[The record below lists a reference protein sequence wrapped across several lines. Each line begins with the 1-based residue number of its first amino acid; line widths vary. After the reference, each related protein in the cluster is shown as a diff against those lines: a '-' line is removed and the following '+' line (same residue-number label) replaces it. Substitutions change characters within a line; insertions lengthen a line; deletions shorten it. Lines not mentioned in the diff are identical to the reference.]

1 MKLRKVDPRK
11 IRVPEVRV
19 TAQMSA
25 ETAEQFKSSVKE
37 VGIDDPIKCYLVGEE
52 LWLSDGK
59 HRLQEALELG
69 LELVDITVREG
80 TMVDVMCNNL
90 MSGHLRGKH
99 PISQMRKV
107 ITELF
112 KVHGIGIEEIQKRT
126 GLTQAYVENLL
137 LVSELTPLVLA
148 TLDEERI
155 GLGIALL
162 LAKIKDPVE
171 QEKHFWMQQN
181 YHLSG
186 EAFRQYLKEYEAA
199 MAAQAAPPAPVV
211 ERPPALIKCAYCGD
225 EHKLEELSSVITCR
239 ACAGILYQ
247 ATAQARRE
255 FEADQRN
262 STKPFEGTAVDPGAS
277 Q

>member
-1 MKLRKVDPRK
+1 MKLRRVDPRK
-11 IRVPEVRV
+11 IHIPEVRV

-25 ETAEQFKSSVKE
+25 ETTEQFKSSVKE

-59 HRLQEALELG
+59 HRLDEALANG
-69 LELVDITVREG
+69 LDLVDITVREG

-99 PISQMRKV
+99 PISQMRRV

-112 KVHGIGIEEIQKRT
+112 KVHSIGIEEIQKRT

-148 TLDEERI
+148 ALDEERI

-181 YHLSG
+181 YALKLD
-186 EAFRQYLKEYEAA
+186 AFRQYLKEYEAT
-199 MAAQAAPPAPVV
+199 MAAQAAPPPAPV
-211 ERPPALIKCAYCGD
+211 ERLPALIKCAYCGD
-225 EHKLEELSSVITCR
+225 EHELGELASILTCH
-239 ACAGILYQ
+239 ACAGILYGAIAEGQRQ
-247 ATAQARRE
+247 AMRDENT
-255 FEADQRN
+255 
-262 STKPFEGTAVDPGAS
+262 VPGATPGT
-277 Q
+277 